1 MCQYGCISKSQ
12 CFMKKKL
19 KIILKL
25 GCHLRCHLN
34 FNMSKTKCI
43 LFIVIDICAKIIQ
56 FSLEM
61 IYSNLKIINFYE
73 NDGRSITQLSGVLVV
88 VVYTVLKTNICI
100 CYLKTI
106 KYLKQM
112 QVTWRST
119 FAKPKH
125 SLLALLPPGIV
136 GAQLP

>member
-1 MCQYGCISKSQ
+1 
-12 CFMKKKL
+12 MKKKL

-25 GCHLRCHLN
+25 GCHLKCHLN
-34 FNMSKTKCI
+34 FNMSKAKCI
-43 LFIVIDICAKIIQ
+43 LFIDTDICAKIIQ

-61 IYSNLKIINFYE
+61 IYPSLRIINFYE
-73 NDGRSITQLSGVLVV
+73 KDGRSITQLSGFLGVV
-88 VVYTVLKTNICI
+88 AYTVLKTNICI
-100 CYLKTI
+100 CYFKTI

-112 QVTWRST
+112 QVTWRGT
-119 FAKPKH
+119 FAKPKD